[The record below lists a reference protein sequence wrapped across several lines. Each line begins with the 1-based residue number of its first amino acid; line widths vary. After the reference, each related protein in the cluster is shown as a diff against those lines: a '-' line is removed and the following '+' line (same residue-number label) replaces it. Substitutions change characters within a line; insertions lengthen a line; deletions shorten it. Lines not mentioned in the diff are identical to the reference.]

1 MNPFVLIDWLL
12 DKMPGSVVVY
22 ATALAAGLSAAAGE
36 ITDQTLSAWLI
47 RAAGWI
53 SAAVVA
59 YRRVS
64 PVAPEDRGLRSP
76 SG

>member
-1 MNPFVLIDWLL
+1 MFTLIDWFF
-12 DKMPGSVVVY
+12 DKLPGSVVVY

-36 ITDQTLSAWLI
+36 ITDQSVSAWLI
-47 RAAGWI
+47 RAAGWL

-59 YRRVS
+59 YRRMS
-64 PVAPEDRGLRSP
+64 PVAPEDRGLRAP